1 MRTHTAIPVT
11 AVAEHP
17 RQSERRHGV
26 RTPTILSILY
36 SGMDSGQMLMG
47 NGVVTNLSSS
57 GIGIC
62 GDRSVT
68 PGMEVALF
76 VNLPGVEEPLCIAQ
90 SRVSWVEG
98 RRFGVEL
105 GSLKLEEKNHLGFFL
120 WDCVTHAGRDGGI

>member
-47 NGVVTNLSSS
+47 NGVVTDLSSS

-98 RRFGVEL
+98 RQFGVEL
-105 GSLKLEEKNHLGFFL
+105 GTLKLEEKNHLGFFL

>member
-11 AVAEHP
+11 EVAEHP

-98 RRFGVEL
+98 RQFGVEL
-105 GSLKLEEKNHLGFFL
+105 GTLKMEEKNHLGFFL
-120 WDCVTHAGRDGGI
+120 WDCVTHAGRNGSI

>member
-11 AVAEHP
+11 AVTEHP
-17 RQSERRHGV
+17 RQSEHRHGV

-105 GSLKLEEKNHLGFFL
+105 GTLKLEEKNHLGFFL
-120 WDCVTHAGRDGGI
+120 WDCVTHVGRDGGI

>member
-98 RRFGVEL
+98 RQFGVEL
-105 GSLKLEEKNHLGFFL
+105 GTLKLEEKNNLGFFL